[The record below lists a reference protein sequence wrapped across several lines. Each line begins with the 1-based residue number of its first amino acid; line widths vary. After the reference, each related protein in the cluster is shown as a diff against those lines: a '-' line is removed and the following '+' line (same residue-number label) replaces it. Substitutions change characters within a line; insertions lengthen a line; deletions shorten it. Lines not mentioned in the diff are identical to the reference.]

1 MVATSGNL
9 VPPTPPSDPAALVLF
24 PAEEPRR
31 ERAVPPAEELVVL
44 PEGFSPSELLERSE
58 PLISFS
64 ERIKELE
71 RFKESRI
78 PQLPA
83 KRMPALE
90 DLVRAEEQ
98 LETVLRQHFTD
109 KSVDKSR
116 WAIRCVFRSGQSLI
130 TKKAFQSNYK
140 HINNLGKSPMYMRIM
155 NEAKKGGISFKER

>member
-1 MVATSGNL
+1 M
-9 VPPTPPSDPAALVLF
+9 
-24 PAEEPRR
+24 
-31 ERAVPPAEELVVL
+31 L

-116 WAIRCVFRSGQSLI
+116 WALRFPVGLI